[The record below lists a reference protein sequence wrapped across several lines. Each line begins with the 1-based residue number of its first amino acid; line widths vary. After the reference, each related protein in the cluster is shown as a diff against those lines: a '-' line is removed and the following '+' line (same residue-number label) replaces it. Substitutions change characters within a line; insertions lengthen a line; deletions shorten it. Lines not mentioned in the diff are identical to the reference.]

1 MFAFGCCMIYLV
13 IQMRLHN
20 LNFKTLLNF
29 KNGKKVK
36 KAKKYAT
43 TGIPEDVKRMIKDYE
58 GSEAIKELERMKKL
72 APFLGPIFDELIAKE
87 KKGQHDTGYT
97 FL

>member
-1 MFAFGCCMIYLV
+1 MKL
-13 IQMRLHN
+13 RN

-43 TGIPEDVKRMIKDYE
+43 TGIPEDVKRMIKVYE
-58 GSEAIKELERMKKL
+58 GSEAIKEL
-72 APFLGPIFDELIAKE
+72 
-87 KKGQHDTGYT
+87 
-97 FL
+97 